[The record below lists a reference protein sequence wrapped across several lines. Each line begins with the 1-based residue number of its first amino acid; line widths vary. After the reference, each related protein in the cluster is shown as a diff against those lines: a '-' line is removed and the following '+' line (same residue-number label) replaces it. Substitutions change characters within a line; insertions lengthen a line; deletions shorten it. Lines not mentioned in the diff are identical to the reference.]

1 MCTLCLQNGVHLDAS
16 VNPNNRRADG
26 RCCADGCPAML
37 LAQECPRRQGT
48 VCRQLVEEAAEVVEA
63 GVGGYHVLN
72 VTGKGTQQGVEV
84 FTGRGASTTTRAALP
99 KTVIT
104 TVVRDGAKD
113 AVVEAIISASRTG
126 SDGQIGDGKIFV
138 SPVSEVIRVR
148 TGEKDEAA
156 L

>member
-1 MCTLCLQNGVHLDAS
+1 MIKIEAVVRPER
-16 VNPNNRRADG
+16 VN
-26 RCCADGCPAML
+26 
-37 LAQECPRRQGT
+37 
-48 VCRQLVEEAAEVVEA
+48 VVVEALVEA

-84 FTGRGASTTTRAALP
+84 FTGRGASTTTRAAHP

-104 TVVRDGAKD
+104 TVVRDDSKD

>member
-1 MCTLCLQNGVHLDAS
+1 MIKIEAVVRPER
-16 VNPNNRRADG
+16 VN
-26 RCCADGCPAML
+26 
-37 LAQECPRRQGT
+37 
-48 VCRQLVEEAAEVVEA
+48 VVVEALVEA

-99 KTVIT
+99 NTVIT
-104 TVVRDGAKD
+104 TVVRDDSKD